1 MPELSGIERSIK
13 HCIEK
18 NGFPEKSVRLPFKSI
33 HESCKNHSIAL
44 KEVLAN
50 LTQHKIIGTIQGDFI
65 EFRASNKLKE
75 KPHAPKQTSGSSKT
89 TIPNMNDL
97 NEMAQSCISKM
108 TPDQMKELQNTVL
121 NMSEEERENI
131 LKNLSQKFFKNKP

>member
-1 MPELSGIERSIK
+1 MPKLSGVESSIK

-18 NGFPEKSVRLPFKSI
+18 NGFPEKSVRLPFKSV
-33 HESCKNHSIAL
+33 HESCKNHNTAL

-65 EFRASNKLKE
+65 EFRASNNLKE
-75 KPHAPKQTSGSSKT
+75 KPQAPKQTSGSSKT

-131 LKNLSQKFFKNKP
+131 LKNFSQQFLKNKP

>member
-1 MPELSGIERSIK
+1 MPELSGVESSIK

-18 NGFPEKSVRLPFKSI
+18 NGFPEKSVRLPFKSV
-33 HESCKNHSIAL
+33 HESCKNHNTAL

-65 EFRASNKLKE
+65 EFRASKNLKK
-75 KPHAPKQTSGSSKT
+75 KPHASKQTSDSSKT

-131 LKNLSQKFFKNKP
+131 LKNFSQQFLKNKP